1 MCHASSTIME
11 GLLRCGAQ
19 VQLATGCP
27 QPIIIQ
33 TRCTRKALDNMGL
46 GDLDMGKGLGG
57 ATTSG
62 QSQQPSTAW
71 VFGALR

>member
-1 MCHASSTIME
+1 
-11 GLLRCGAQ
+11 
-19 VQLATGCP
+19 
-27 QPIIIQ
+27 
-33 TRCTRKALDNMGL
+33 MGL